1 MFRFPYWREGT
12 VLAYLP
18 YLVGVSGF
26 APAQRSRFQQ
36 LLDGMQLPVIL
47 RDLVE
52 CRATAAAQPLSLIVV
67 SAPATRASLI
77 PVKKIS
83 PQAPI
88 AVIGSDDSQAA
99 AMDAIRAGADDY
111 LCDRRCDAEII
122 DRLAN
127 LFAASRA
134 NCSYRENASSAESH
148 GWVGSS
154 AAAQRIWATAVKVAP
169 SRSTVLI
176 EGQTGVGK
184 DVIALALHRLS
195 NRASG
200 PLVTMNCAAI
210 PDALVEG
217 ELMGY
222 RKGAFTGAVRSYDG
236 KFRLAHGGTLFLDEV
251 GELSLAAQAKIL
263 RVLESRQVCALGADK
278 AVDVDVRIVAAANN
292 NLERAVHEGRFRADL
307 YYRLAVVRLNLPSLV
322 ERRADIAAIAA
333 HLLQQIANDNGMGKP
348 AMTPAVVKAL
358 EQHDWPGNVRELRN
372 ALEHAFVTAEDPA
385 LLHAS
390 DLPLHIQ
397 NDASVFFANQRE
409 QSTENE
415 RALLIEAL
423 IRHSGRKT
431 EVARSLNCSRMTL
444 YRRLERAGIDAATI
458 ATSVV

>member
-1 MFRFPYWREGT
+1 
-12 VLAYLP
+12 
-18 YLVGVSGF
+18 
-26 APAQRSRFQQ
+26 
-36 LLDGMQLPVIL
+36 
-47 RDLVE
+47 
-52 CRATAAAQPLSLIVV
+52 
-67 SAPATRASLI
+67 
-77 PVKKIS
+77 
-83 PQAPI
+83 
-88 AVIGSDDSQAA
+88 
-99 AMDAIRAGADDY
+99 
-111 LCDRRCDAEII
+111 
-122 DRLAN
+122 
-127 LFAASRA
+127 
-134 NCSYRENASSAESH
+134 
-148 GWVGSS
+148 
-154 AAAQRIWATAVKVAP
+154 
-169 SRSTVLI
+169 
-176 EGQTGVGK
+176 
-184 DVIALALHRLS
+184 LS

-263 RVLESRQVCALGADK
+263 RVLESRQVCALGAER
-278 AVDVDVRIVAAANN
+278 AVDVDVRIVAATNN

-333 HLLQQIANDNGMGKP
+333 HLLQQIANDNGMSKP
-348 AMTPAVVKAL
+348 EMTPAAVKAL

-390 DLPLHIQ
+390 DLPPHIRR
-397 NDASVFFANQRE
+397 DVPIFFAAPGE
-409 QSTENE
+409 QSADSE

-444 YRRLERAGIDAATI
+444 YRRLERAGLDAATI
-458 ATSVV
+458 ATSVA